1 MADIEK
7 LSTIHLLS
15 LFSREELVLFAQA
28 CDTGHARPEEFFF
41 REGDPGDTLF
51 LLAAGRVQ
59 ILKRIMEG
67 HDELLPIVFPGDI
80 FGEMTFLDGTP
91 RSSSAMALDPCEL
104 YTISRSSFDRLMR
117 DRPEMAHKIFQQ
129 MSCVLAGRLR
139 TTNDRVKDCIQWN
152 LQISGASALSIQH
165 LISTKLQIDL
175 ELVNGRRLTG
185 HILLVVNTDLGYQVT
200 LKDQLGRL
208 YIIPYGSI
216 NYIAVR
222 EDEFQSSVQD

>member
-15 LFSREELVLFAQA
+15 LLSQKELALFAQA
-28 CDTGHARPEEFFF
+28 CDTAQARPEQVFFS
-41 REGDPGDTLF
+41 EGDPGDTLF
-51 LLAAGRVQ
+51 LLASGRVQ
-59 ILKRIMEG
+59 ILKHIMEG
-67 HDELLPIVFPGDI
+67 HDELLPIVFSGDI

-91 RSSSAMALDPCEL
+91 RSSSAMALDSCEL
-104 YTISRSSFDRLMR
+104 YTISRTRFDRLML

-129 MSCVLAGRLR
+129 MSCILTARLR

-152 LQISGASALSIQH
+152 LKISGASALGIQH
-165 LISTKLQIDL
+165 LITTKLQIDL
-175 ELVNGRRLTG
+175 ELANGRRLAG
-185 HILLVVNTDLGYQVT
+185 HILLVVNTDMGYQVT
-200 LKDQLGRL
+200 VKDQLGRL

-222 EDEFQSSVQD
+222 EDDFQSSLQD

>member
-1 MADIEK
+1 MADLEK

-15 LFSREELVLFAQA
+15 LLSQDELAQFAQA
-28 CDTGHARPEEFFF
+28 CDSAQARPEQVFFS
-41 REGDPGDTLF
+41 EGDPGDTLF
-51 LLAAGRVQ
+51 MLASGRVQ

-67 HDELLPIVFPGDI
+67 HDELLPIVFSGDI

-104 YTISRSSFDRLMR
+104 YTITRTRFDKLMQ
-117 DRPEMAHKIFQQ
+117 DKPEMAHKIFQQ
-129 MSCVLAGRLR
+129 ISCVLAGRLR

-152 LQISGASALSIQH
+152 LQISGASALGIQH
-165 LISTKLQIDL
+165 LITTKIQIDM
-175 ELVNGRRLTG
+175 ELTNGRRLTG

-200 LKDQLGRL
+200 VKDQLGRL

-222 EDEFQSSVQD
+222 EDEFQCSLQD